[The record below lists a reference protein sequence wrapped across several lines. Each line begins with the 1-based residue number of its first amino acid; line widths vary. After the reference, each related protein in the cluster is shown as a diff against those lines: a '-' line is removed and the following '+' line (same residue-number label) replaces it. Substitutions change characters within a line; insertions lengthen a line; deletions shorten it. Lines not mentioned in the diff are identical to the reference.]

1 MGRDR
6 LRTYA
11 GVIPICKQL
20 GNRIVGDHPI
30 VPMDFGV
37 FAFFLKCMN
46 QIVRKQLGHKTTNQ
60 RDVFQNLLNGKRVLN
75 S

>member
-11 GVIPICKQL
+11 GVIPFCKQL
-20 GNRIVGDHPI
+20 GQIIVGVHPI

-37 FAFFLKCMN
+37 LVLFCKCMT
-46 QIVRKQLGHKTTNQ
+46 QMVRKQLGNTNTNQ
-60 RDVFQNLLNGKRVLN
+60 RDVFTKQPGGKRVLN

>member
-11 GVIPICKQL
+11 GVIPFCKQL
-20 GNRIVGDHPI
+20 GNRIVGVHPI

-37 FAFFLKCMN
+37 LVFVCKRITQM
-46 QIVRKQLGHKTTNQ
+46 VRKQLRNTNTNQ
-60 RDVFQNLLNGKRVLN
+60 RDVFPKQLGGTSVLN